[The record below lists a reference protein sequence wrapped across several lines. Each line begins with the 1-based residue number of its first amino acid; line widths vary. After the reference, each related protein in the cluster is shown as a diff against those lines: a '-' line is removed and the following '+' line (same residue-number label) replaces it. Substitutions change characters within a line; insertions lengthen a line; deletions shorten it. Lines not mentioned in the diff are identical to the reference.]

1 LNLLRN
7 WIYSFKKIV
16 LRIFQIEYFSTFAGD
31 FAPIV
36 VRIAGL
42 LAVLVVLLE
51 NPSSTLFNAQH
62 RCLYLLALAIQ
73 NMKLG
78 NSIIF

>member
-1 LNLLRN
+1 
-7 WIYSFKKIV
+7 V
-16 LRIFQIEYFSTFAGD
+16 LRIFYIEYFFSFGGEI
-31 FAPIV
+31 APIV
-36 VRIAGL
+36 VRISGL

-51 NPSSTLFNAQH
+51 NPPSTLFNAQH